1 MRPVITFTTDFGHTD
16 PFVGVMKGV
25 ALGIA
30 PSVAL
35 VDLVHQIEPQN
46 ILQAACVLQASY
58 SYFPKK
64 TVHLAV
70 VDPGVGS
77 ARRPIAVQTRDY
89 TFVAPDNGILS
100 FVFHDESCRVYELT
114 KPEYFL
120 APVSAT
126 FHGRDI
132 FAPAAAWIAK
142 GTRLSAMGKK
152 IDDPVVLDLPQ
163 PSLQGGA
170 LKGEIIYIDRFG
182 NLTSNIS
189 AEVLRRNF
197 PHAEAFQVKIGSG
210 RIAGLADCY
219 SQCQKGEMGCILNS
233 WDRLEIFRREGS
245 AARRLKTRIGAAVTV
260 TANRPR
266 K

>member
-1 MRPVITFTTDFGHTD
+1 
-16 PFVGVMKGV
+16 
-25 ALGIA
+25 
-30 PSVAL
+30 
-35 VDLVHQIEPQN
+35 
-46 ILQAACVLQASY
+46 
-58 SYFPKK
+58 
-64 TVHLAV
+64 

-77 ARRPIAVQTRDY
+77 ARRPIAVQTADY

-114 KPEYFL
+114 KPKYFL

-152 IDDPVVLDLPQ
+152 IDDPAVLELPE
-163 PSLQGGA
+163 PTLQGGV
-170 LKGEIIYIDRFG
+170 LKGKIIYIDRFG
-182 NLTSNIS
+182 NLTTNIS
-189 AEVLRRNF
+189 AEVLWRSF
-197 PHAEAFQVKIGSG
+197 PRAKAFRVKVGSG
-210 RIAGLADCY
+210 QIAGLSDCY

-245 AARRLKTRIGAAVTV
+245 AARRLKTRIGAAVAVTV
-260 TANRPR
+260 NRLR